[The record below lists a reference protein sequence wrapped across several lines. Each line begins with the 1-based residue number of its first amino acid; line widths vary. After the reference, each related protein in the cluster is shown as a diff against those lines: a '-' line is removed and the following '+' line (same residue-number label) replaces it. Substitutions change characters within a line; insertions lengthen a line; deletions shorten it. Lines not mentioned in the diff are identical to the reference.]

1 MAHAPVTTDRAAK
14 KERIARAAVD
24 WVYGQN
30 CANALAELEDAVVDL
45 IGVEIGDDHRHAL
58 KRIMGDDA

>member
-1 MAHAPVTTDRAAK
+1 MDHAPVTTDRPAK

-30 CANALAELEDAVVDL
+30 CTRALAELEDAVVDL
-45 IGVEIGDDHRHAL
+45 IGIEIGDDHRHAM
-58 KRIMGDDA
+58 KRIMGDDT